1 MTPSSKP
8 IKLRGH
14 HLICLHFFHGEGYS
28 PEFITNLRE
37 LIRRA
42 IAGDEITAQSGADDV
57 CEMCP
62 YLRNEIC
69 SFGKG
74 ADAEIREMDRTALAL
89 LQIET
94 GSRMPWSDMKK
105 KIPEIFSLWSQT
117 YCRRCDWR
125 NACEKD
131 AYFGELYDLSGMN
144 RKKLEIDFDE
154 IQKAMEDISRDSFD
168 YYLDRETGEVIPFSE
183 ELLQKVQAKLY
194 ACDSEEIGDDIE
206 YIEYDEEP
214 EELPEWMEDE
224 VELALEILLDEK
236 DRYVRVPERSNAAA
250 FESMAK
256 FIGTVEDPVLAE
268 ELTAALNGKGAFRRF
283 KNVLVG
289 HPKKRKRWHG
299 FNAKEMKKEIVGWL
313 HSIGIEAAS

>member
-1 MTPSSKP
+1 MPSSSKP

-42 IAGDEITAQSGADDV
+42 IAGNEITVQFGPDDV
-57 CEMCP
+57 CEMCL
-62 YLRNEIC
+62 YLKGGKC
-69 SFGKG
+69 SYGKG
-74 ADAEIREMDRTALAL
+74 ADAEIIEMDRTALDL
-89 LQIET
+89 LRIET
-94 GSRMPWSDMKK
+94 GSRGQWSDLKK
-105 KIPEIFSLWSQT
+105 KIPGIFSFWSQT
-117 YCRRCDWR
+117 YCGMCDWR

-131 AYFGELYDLSGMN
+131 AYFRTLYDLSGMN

-168 YYLDRETGEVIPFSE
+168 YYLDRETGEIIPFSE

-224 VELALEILLDEK
+224 VELSLEILLDEE

-283 KNVLVG
+283 KNVLVS
-289 HPKKRKRWHG
+289 HPKERKRWHG
-299 FNAKEMKKEIVGWL
+299 FNAKEMKKEIIAWL
-313 HSIGIEAAS
+313 QSIGIEAAS